1 MNGFQF
7 AATDID
13 SCSIENKL
21 FVFVRWRSK
30 ANTLIY
36 RAKWKQTKTLAAKQ
50 LDFHARKMKI
60 FIHTT
65 HTFNW
70 IPSVGRN
77 KQTVLAL
84 EHFVLRQFT
93 ICNLWES
100 DTISIIAHSVS
111 HFILSSTYFRFRL
124 WFNGPHQP
132 FFPLIKN
139 IGRSHQP
146 TISPSSINNI
156 TDLAGAKA
164 LIKLNLLQDYISVF
178 LKWNQKPQETHK

>member
-36 RAKWKQTKTLAAKQ
+36 RAKWKQTKTFAAKQ

-100 DTISIIAHSVS
+100 DTISIIAHIVS
-111 HFILSSTYFRFRL
+111 QFY
-124 WFNGPHQP
+124 P
-132 FFPLIKN
+132 FFHTFPFQIM
-139 IGRSHQP
+139 I
-146 TISPSSINNI
+146 
-156 TDLAGAKA
+156 
-164 LIKLNLLQDYISVF
+164 
-178 LKWNQKPQETHK
+178 